1 MATITFLGTANA
13 VPNKDREST
22 HFLVE
27 SGEHRILVDCAGNP
41 IRRFDQAGLDPCSL
55 TDIILTHFHPDHVAG
70 LPILLLD
77 LLIFG
82 RKDPLNIYGLG
93 KVIDQAVGMLELFEW
108 QDWGDFFPVQF
119 HRIPDQVLW
128 NVLNTESVRI
138 WTFPVHHLNP
148 TIGVRM
154 QFPGGSMCYSSDT
167 QPCDNMVE
175 LARGVDVLIHEAT
188 GEKMGHSSPEQAGEI
203 AQRAGAGQLLLI
215 HYPSRV
221 DTEEWV
227 NRARSRYSG

>member
-13 VPNKDREST
+13 VPNKDRENT

-41 IRRFDQAGLDPCSL
+41 ISRFDQTGHDPCSL

-82 RKDPLNIYGLG
+82 RKDPLNIYGLD

-108 QDWGDFFPVQF
+108 RDWGDFSRFNFIASP
-119 HRIPDQVLW
+119 IKCY
-128 NVLNTESVRI
+128 
-138 WTFPVHHLNP
+138 
-148 TIGVRM
+148 RM
-154 QFPGGSMCYSSDT
+154 C
-167 QPCDNMVE
+167 
-175 LARGVDVLIHEAT
+175 
-188 GEKMGHSSPEQAGEI
+188 
-203 AQRAGAGQLLLI
+203 
-215 HYPSRV
+215 
-221 DTEEWV
+221 
-227 NRARSRYSG
+227 

>member
-82 RKDPLNIYGLG
+82 RKDPLNIYGLD

-108 QDWGDFFPVQF
+108 RDWGDFSRFNFIASP
-119 HRIPDQVLW
+119 IKCY
-128 NVLNTESVRI
+128 
-138 WTFPVHHLNP
+138 
-148 TIGVRM
+148 RM
-154 QFPGGSMCYSSDT
+154 C
-167 QPCDNMVE
+167 
-175 LARGVDVLIHEAT
+175 
-188 GEKMGHSSPEQAGEI
+188 
-203 AQRAGAGQLLLI
+203 
-215 HYPSRV
+215 
-221 DTEEWV
+221 
-227 NRARSRYSG
+227 